1 MDNHRQDII
10 IIRRGAGRQTD
21 PIKGGV
27 WKIAHADFMT
37 AMMALF
43 LVLWLVN
50 STNRETRATV
60 AQYFNP
66 IKLSDTTS
74 DRKGVRN
81 PQDAEPGEVDS
92 TSRHD
97 GDQVGAAK
105 TGSDRRPS
113 ASLKDANQ
121 GKAAFEDPYAVLA
134 EIAAAR
140 PEPGADRASTLTL
153 GATGKPGMNGGEA
166 LRDPFDPNFWRQTPQ
181 TDRPSRQEA
190 FAGEPAPAAT
200 TAPAPVAQSA
210 ASAAAMQKAETV
222 AADAA
227 AGPAQAKDGA
237 PAQSTAMTSASKTA
251 TSKTAAASAATLPM
265 SPRPAA
271 AETASATQPGTA
283 TSRADDTVASAIA
296 AAIAGGRGPSQRSDQ
311 PQVDVRQ
318 TDEGVLISLTD
329 NANFGMFGIGSA
341 EPHSQTVEAMQRIAA
356 VLNQRE
362 GAIVIRGHTDA
373 RRFRDGRSDNWR
385 LSTAR
390 AHTAQDLLIQ
400 GGINEARIEHIEGH
414 ASRRPRAGDPN
425 AAENRRIEILIRE
438 KRT

>member
-1 MDNHRQDII
+1 MDNDRQDII
-10 IIRRGAGRQTD
+10 IIRRGAGRPTD
-21 PIKGGV
+21 QIKGGV

-50 STNRETRATV
+50 STNRETRTTV

-97 GDQVGAAK
+97 GNEVGAAK

-134 EIAAAR
+134 EVAAAK
-140 PEPGADRASTLTL
+140 PEPGSDRASTLTL
-153 GATGKPGMNGGEA
+153 GTTGKPGMNGGEA

-181 TDRPSRQEA
+181 TDKPSKQEA
-190 FAGEPAPAAT
+190 FAGDAAPAST
-200 TAPAPVAQSA
+200 TATAPVTQPASPA
-210 ASAAAMQKAETV
+210 AVAMLQKPDTAAA
-222 AADAA
+222 D
-227 AGPAQAKDGA
+227 AGPAQGRDTPAA
-237 PAQSTAMTSASKTA
+237 PSTAI
-251 TSKTAAASAATLPM
+251 AAAAPPPASVSPM
-265 SPRPAA
+265 SPRPTAA
-271 AETASATQPGTA
+271 GSGSILQPGTSK
-283 TSRADDTVASAIA
+283 SRTDDAVASAIA
-296 AAIAGGRGPSQRSDQ
+296 SAISGGKGAGQRSDQ

-341 EPHSQTVEAMQRIAA
+341 EPHPQTVEAMQRIAS

-373 RRFRDGRSDNWR
+373 RPFRDARSDNWR

-400 GGINEARIEHIEGH
+400 GGINEARIEHVEGH

-438 KRT
+438 KRA

>member
-1 MDNHRQDII
+1 MDTDRQDLII
-10 IIRRGAGRQTD
+10 VRRSGARQTD
-21 PIKGGV
+21 QIKTGV

-105 TGSDRRPS
+105 TGTDRRPS
-113 ASLKDANQ
+113 ASLKDPGQ
-121 GKAAFEDPYAVLA
+121 GKAAFEDPYAILA
-134 EIAAAR
+134 EIAAAK
-140 PEPGADRASTLTL
+140 PEPGSDRASTLTL
-153 GATGKPGMNGGEA
+153 GTTGKPGMNGGEA
-166 LRDPFDPNFWRQTPQ
+166 LRDPFDPQFWRQTPQ
-181 TDRPSRQEA
+181 TDTPGKPEA
-190 FAGEPAPAAT
+190 LAAEAAPASAT
-200 TAPAPVAQSA
+200 
-210 ASAAAMQKAETV
+210 ASAPLAQTSGATAAT
-222 AADAA
+222 DAA
-227 AGPAQAKDGA
+227 VQPGAARHSDGA
-237 PAQSTAMTSASKTA
+237 LPSP
-251 TSKTAAASAATLPM
+251 AAATASSVPM
-265 SPRPAA
+265 SPRPVAA
-271 AETASATQPGTA
+271 QTAPAARPLMAQ
-283 TSRADDTVASAIA
+283 SRADEAVASAIA
-296 AAIAGGRGPSQRSDQ
+296 SAITGGRTAGGSGDQ

-329 NANFGMFGIGSA
+329 NANFGMFAIGSA
-341 EPHSQTVEAMQRIAA
+341 EPHPQTVAAMQRIAT

-373 RRFRDGRSDNWR
+373 RPFRDGRSDNWR

-400 GGINEARIEHIEGH
+400 GGINQARIEHIEGH
-414 ASRRPRAGDPN
+414 ASRRPRASDPN

-438 KRT
+438 KRA

>member
-1 MDNHRQDII
+1 MDNDRQDFII
-10 IIRRGAGRQTD
+10 VRRGASRQAD
-21 PIKGGV
+21 QIKGGV

-50 STNRETRATV
+50 STNRETRQTV

-113 ASLKDANQ
+113 VTLKDANQ

-134 EIAAAR
+134 EIAAAK
-140 PEPGADRASTLTL
+140 PEPGSDRASTLTL

-181 TDRPSRQEA
+181 TDKPSKQEA
-190 FAGEPAPAAT
+190 FAGDAAPAPATASAPLAQAIAPT
-200 TAPAPVAQSA
+200 AITPPSVAIQKAEVVAAEPPAPAPQAN
-210 ASAAAMQKAETV
+210 ASASAQ
-222 AADAA
+222 AA
-227 AGPAQAKDGA
+227 AAIPAPSA
-237 PAQSTAMTSASKTA
+237 PTP
-251 TSKTAAASAATLPM
+251 PM
-265 SPRPAA
+265 SRRPAA
-271 AETASATQPGTA
+271 AMAPKAGTEEAVATAIS
-283 TSRADDTVASAIA
+283 
-296 AAIAGGRGPSQRSDQ
+296 AAIAGGKGAGQRSDQ

-341 EPHSQTVEAMQRIAA
+341 EPHPQTVEAMRRIAT

-373 RRFRDGRSDNWR
+373 RPFREGRSDNWR

-400 GGINEARIEHIEGH
+400 GGIDEARIEHVEGH
-414 ASRRPRAGDPN
+414 ASRRPRAVDRN

-438 KRT
+438 KRA

>member
-1 MDNHRQDII
+1 MDTDRQDFII
-10 IIRRGAGRQTD
+10 LRRSAGRPPD
-21 PIKGGV
+21 SIKTGV

-50 STNRETRATV
+50 STNRETRQTV

-113 ASLKDANQ
+113 ATLKDPRQ

-134 EIAAAR
+134 EIAAAK
-140 PEPGADRASTLTL
+140 PEPGSDRASTLTL
-153 GATGKPGMNGGEA
+153 GATGTPGMNGGEA
-166 LRDPFDPNFWRQTPQ
+166 MRDPFDPNFWRQTPQ
-181 TDRPSRQEA
+181 TDKLERQQA
-190 FAGEPAPAAT
+190 FAGDAAPTPSAASEPAPKPQPAGEAPTAAPANPPVT
-200 TAPAPVAQSA
+200 EALPVVAVKVPATAPA
-210 ASAAAMQKAETV
+210 
-222 AADAA
+222 
-227 AGPAQAKDGA
+227 
-237 PAQSTAMTSASKTA
+237 
-251 TSKTAAASAATLPM
+251 M
-265 SPRPAA
+265 SPRPGLTVA
-271 AETASATQPGTA
+271 ASATA
-283 TSRADDTVASAIA
+283 SRADEAMASAIA
-296 AAIAGGRGPSQRSDQ
+296 SAIGKSGSPRADQ
-311 PQVDVRQ
+311 PQVDVRK

-329 NANFGMFGIGSA
+329 NANFGMFDIGSA
-341 EPHSQTVEAMQRIAA
+341 EPHPQTVAAMQRVAA
-356 VLNQRE
+356 VLKERE

-373 RRFRDGRSDNWR
+373 RPFRDGRSDNWR
-385 LSTAR
+385 LSTSR
-390 AHTAQDLLIQ
+390 AHTAQDLLVQ
-400 GGINEARIEHIEGH
+400 GGISAARIEHIEGH
-414 ASRRPRAGDPN
+414 ASRRPRTGDPN

-438 KRT
+438 KRA

>member
-1 MDNHRQDII
+1 MDTDRQDFII
-10 IIRRGAGRQTD
+10 LRRSAGRPTD
-21 PIKGGV
+21 SIKTGV

-50 STNRETRATV
+50 STNRETRQTV

-66 IKLSDTTS
+66 IRLSDTTS

-113 ASLKDANQ
+113 ATLKDPRQ

-134 EIAAAR
+134 EVAAAK
-140 PEPGADRASTLTL
+140 PEPGSDRASTLTL

-166 LRDPFDPNFWRQTPQ
+166 MRDPFDPNFWRQTPQ
-181 TDRPSRQEA
+181 TDKPERQQA
-190 FAGEPAPAAT
+190 FAGDAAPAPAAT
-200 TAPAPVAQSA
+200 SEPAPKPQPAGEPTNPAAANAPVADA
-210 ASAAAMQKAETV
+210 PPVMAMSTPAVSPAISPRSGLAV
-222 AADAA
+222 AA
-227 AGPAQAKDGA
+227 
-237 PAQSTAMTSASKTA
+237 
-251 TSKTAAASAATLPM
+251 TAAIAVA
-265 SPRPAA
+265 
-271 AETASATQPGTA
+271 
-283 TSRADDTVASAIA
+283 SRADEAMASAIA
-296 AAIAGGRGPSQRSDQ
+296 SAIAKGGPQRADQ
-311 PQVDVRQ
+311 PQVDVRK

-341 EPHSQTVEAMQRIAA
+341 EPHPQTVAAMQRVAA
-356 VLNQRE
+356 VLKERE

-373 RRFRDGRSDNWR
+373 RPFRDGRSDNWR
-385 LSTAR
+385 LSTSR
-390 AHTAQDLLIQ
+390 AHTAQDLLVQ
-400 GGINEARIEHIEGH
+400 GGISAARIEHIEGH

-438 KRT
+438 KRA